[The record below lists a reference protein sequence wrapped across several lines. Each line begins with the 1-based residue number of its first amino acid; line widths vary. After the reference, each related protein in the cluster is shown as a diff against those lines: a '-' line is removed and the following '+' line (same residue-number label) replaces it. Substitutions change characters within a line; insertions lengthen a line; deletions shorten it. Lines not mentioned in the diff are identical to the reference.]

1 MPGSASQAARAVGD
15 KFPGRSFYLAAQHM
29 FSVCGEWV
37 YQANTG
43 SNADNYPLPF

>member
-1 MPGSASQAARAVGD
+1 MPGHASHAMTAAGD
-15 KFPGRSFYLAAQHM
+15 KFPSRSFYLPTQHM

-43 SNADNYPLPF
+43 SNADNYSLPL